1 MEFPRQEYWSGP
13 PFPFPGD
20 LPDPGTE
27 PASPPAPALAGRFFT
42 TELPGKPSAL
52 FRYFIERVYKSDGS
66 VVNNLPANA
75 GAAGD
80 VGSTPGLGRSPGK
93 GNGNPLQHSCWD
105 SPMDRGAWQATVH
118 VVGSKSQTRLSD

>member
-1 MEFPRQEYWSGP
+1 MSYQG
-13 PFPFPGD
+13 
-20 LPDPGTE
+20 
-27 PASPPAPALAGRFFT
+27 AGT

-80 VGSTPGLGRSPGK
+80 VGSTPGLGRSPVG
-93 GNGNPLQHSCWD
+93 GNGNPLQYYCLEY
-105 SPMDRGAWQATVH
+105 PKDRGTWRATVH
-118 VVGSKSQTRLSD
+118 RIAKNQT